1 MHTPDRQETRW
12 TGHDDD
18 ARLALKLQTWV
29 PPAVLVVAWLATGTG
44 GMSAFFSRVFLGMWI
59 HELGHAVTAWWCGF
73 FAFPGPWKTIVS
85 DERSFAMRLFM
96 VALLGGALYIVAR
109 AKHRPLTVA
118 LSVLLGLHL
127 LGAYLISST
136 TAQMA
141 FSFGGDA
148 GNLVF
153 GPLLMLTFHL
163 PREHA
168 IKRRW
173 LHWGFVVI
181 GAFAFCDVANQWW
194 RAAGDVA
201 EIPFGRIDGVGYS
214 DASKLVEQFGWSEAA
229 LVRRYNVLAAIGLV
243 VFVVGHVLGVRRAR
257 QALADVDGDSPPPPS
272 GRAGSFTTTMTAP
285 PPPAP
290 PVSSEPP
297 PRRRREP
304 IDL

>member
-1 MHTPDRQETRW
+1 MTRSDRTTTRW
-12 TGHDDD
+12 TGDDDD
-18 ARLALKLQTWV
+18 ARLSLKLQTFV
-29 PPAVLVVAWLATGTG
+29 PPAVLVVAWLATSTG

-73 FAFPGPWKTIVS
+73 FAFPGPWRTIVG
-85 DERSFAMRLFM
+85 DERSFAMRLLLF
-96 VALLGGALYIVAR
+96 ALLGGGLYVVAKAR
-109 AKHRPLTVA
+109 HRPLTVA
-118 LSVLLGLHL
+118 LSVLLGLHVI
-127 LGAYLISST
+127 GAYVISPK

-163 PREHA
+163 PREHT

-201 EIPFGRIDGVGYS
+201 EIPFGRIDGVGLS
-214 DASKLVEQFGWSEAA
+214 DASKLVDQFGWSEAA
-229 LVRRYNVLAAIGLV
+229 LVRRYTVLAAVGLA
-243 VFVVGHVLGVRRAR
+243 VFAVGHVLGVRQARRAITD
-257 QALADVDGDSPPPPS
+257 LGDNDGD
-272 GRAGSFTTTMTAP
+272 GGGATFMATTEA
-285 PPPAP
+285 ALVEP
-290 PVSSEPP
+290 PVFSEPP

>member
-1 MHTPDRQETRW
+1 MSLPTTNTRW
-12 TGHDDD
+12 TGDEDD
-18 ARLALKLQTWV
+18 ARLALKLQTLV
-29 PPAVLVVAWLATGTG
+29 PPIVLVVAWLATSSG
-44 GMSAFFSRVFLGMWI
+44 GLSAFFSRVFLGMWI

-73 FAFPGPWKTIVS
+73 FAFPGPWRTIVG
-85 DERSFAMRLFM
+85 DERSFAMRLLLL
-96 VALLGGALYIVAR
+96 VVLGGALYVVAKAR
-109 AKHRPLTVA
+109 HRPLTA
-118 LSVLLGLHL
+118 ILSVLLGLHV
-127 LGAYLISST
+127 LGAYLVSEN

-163 PREHA
+163 PREHP
-168 IKRRW
+168 IRRRW

-201 EIPFGRIDGVGYS
+201 EIPFGRIDGVGFS

-229 LVRRYNVLAAIGLV
+229 LVRRYNVLAALGLL
-243 VFVVGHVLGVRRAR
+243 VFFVGHVLGVRRAR
-257 QALADVDGDSPPPPS
+257 QTLADVVDDDLPSPS
-272 GRAGSFTTTMTAP
+272 GRAGSFTTTTSP
-285 PPPAP
+285 SPAP
-290 PVSSEPP
+290 PFVSEAPP
-297 PRRRREP
+297 RRREP